1 MKSKRNKI
9 TLFLACLCAVV
20 YLSSKMNTS
29 KRLSIKTHKHQN
41 NSKSHTPKFAP
52 KDERAPASVDS
63 KSVKKSAKKETSVK
77 SEPAKWEK
85 TMSARLE
92 RKLASIG
99 ASSKVKALGPR
110 EIKKGDKK
118 ILAEHVM
125 VSIDRG
131 QGAVSS
137 YEALVDPKTGRVLQ
151 TWNRTHF
158 EGAKPLA
165 LTMRAL
171 KQ

>member
-1 MKSKRNKI
+1 MKNKRNKI

-20 YLSSKMNTS
+20 YLSSKMNMS
-29 KRLSIKTHKHQN
+29 KRLSIKTHKHHD
-41 NSKSHTPKFAP
+41 HTPKIAP

-85 TMSARLE
+85 SMSSRLE